1 MIQTYTCLSI
11 LKLKLNFASVV
22 QTKVYSKMSPVNL
35 SLYII
40 Q

>member
-22 QTKVYSKMSPVNL
+22 QTKVDNWNVQINKVYVL
-35 SLYII
+35 H
-40 Q
+40 